1 MSQNLS
7 EKHSLLKFN
16 SSELV
21 NVKSSYKCLWS
32 TKWKVTKG
40 LIWPASHAIFL
51 TRWGGGGEVEEEK
64 ERKGKDNVYWLPLY
78 IVDTF
83 LDTSFVEQAYWM
95 H

>member
-1 MSQNLS
+1 M
-7 EKHSLLKFN
+7 
-16 SSELV
+16 
-21 NVKSSYKCLWS
+21 
-32 TKWKVTKG
+32 
-40 LIWPASHAIFL
+40 
-51 TRWGGGGEVEEEK
+51 GGGGEVEEEK